1 MCLGSAALLERGL
14 VAVLFNPEQFHACVH
29 TDTAPSEAVEAGD
42 GGASKGG
49 SKKKLASS
57 WDAKEAGSAE
67 GTQEDFLSNLGTAQN
82 YNINVSHGKNACLMS
97 RFFCLMLC
105 VPSATMARSWRMY

>member
-1 MCLGSAALLERGL
+1 MCLESAALLDRGL
-14 VAVLFNPEQFHACVH
+14 VAVLLMPEHFHACVY

-42 GGASKGG
+42 SGANKGG
-49 SKKKLASS
+49 GKKKLASS

-82 YNINVSHGKNACLMS
+82 YNINVSHGKNVCLMS
-97 RFFCLMLC
+97 RVFDLVLC